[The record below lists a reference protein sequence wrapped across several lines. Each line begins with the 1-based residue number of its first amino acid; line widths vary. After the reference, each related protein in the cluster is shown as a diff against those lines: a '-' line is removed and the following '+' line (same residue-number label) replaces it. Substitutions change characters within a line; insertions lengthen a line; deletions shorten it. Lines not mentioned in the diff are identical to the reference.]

1 MEKVEIQCKA
11 KTGLSV
17 AIPTFLAHSR
27 ERNRAQQHNTQ
38 NTLSLPLL
46 SFPPSK
52 QKHKETEWGRAA
64 DQLAMVANIKWRKY
78 NWKFKNSRS
87 QLNSLVRP
95 PALSS
100 LSSPS
105 SPPSFLCVW
114 LSTSLFL
121 SLPFSFSIF
130 FFGVRTFQSDIFD
143 LSLCLVWAVSALLFQ
158 KVSVNPKRGINPIKL
173 KRGGTKNK
181 PKPISTEGEPHRT
194 TKPITSFAFSL
205 RSQPNPSHPLPNSS
219 LFPIFLLCPLN
230 GVFCS
235 GSLLGFKRLSFWV
248 VNLLLCWESVRKRD
262 IHGWQ

>member
-130 FFGVRTFQSDIFD
+130 FLVFVRF
-143 LSLCLVWAVSALLFQ
+143 LCLSEWYLWSF
-158 KVSVNPKRGINPIKL
+158 SVLGL
-173 KRGGTKNK
+173 SCLCSL
-181 PKPISTEGEPHRT
+181 ISE
-194 TKPITSFAFSL
+194 SFS
-205 RSQPNPSHPLPNSS
+205 
-219 LFPIFLLCPLN
+219 
-230 GVFCS
+230 
-235 GSLLGFKRLSFWV
+235 
-248 VNLLLCWESVRKRD
+248 
-262 IHGWQ
+262 